1 MGTQQDSSGRG
12 RELRSTSRKSR
23 DSYSSALLV
32 ARAEGKSVLARI
44 LPRMPRTPPRQFSRQ
59 SYPKSHPRFLVL
71 PSANPLLAHKT
82 NSQNASSRFHWNRA
96 SCHSSFGFGRTVG
109 IPCKRA
115 SSGQE
120 PRALDQPQG
129 SLFGPHRTPGP
140 SCSCSLPGLEPAL
153 GTWARG
159 GRDHRDWKGQAR
171 APVPLERAST
181 ARPRRKPC
189 LAESCGQLDNHQHN
203 HLDLFC
209 FLLPAWPFGL
219 LCRSDR
225 IPAVRHEGRGARY
238 GEGSSGS
245 EHLYLSW
252 RKWGVHYFLYS

>member
-1 MGTQQDSSGRG
+1 MSFG
-12 RELRSTSRKSR
+12 
-23 DSYSSALLV
+23 AHP
-32 ARAEGKSVLARI
+32 AEDAEN
-44 LPRMPRTPPRQFSRQ
+44 PASRQ
-59 SYPKSHPRFLVL
+59 SYPKSHPCFLVL

-96 SCHSSFGFGRTVG
+96 SCHSSFGFGPTVG

-209 FLLPAWPFGL
+209 FFLPAWPFSL

-225 IPAVRHEGRGARY
+225 IPAVRQ
-238 GEGSSGS
+238 
-245 EHLYLSW
+245 
-252 RKWGVHYFLYS
+252 

>member
-1 MGTQQDSSGRG
+1 MSFG
-12 RELRSTSRKSR
+12 
-23 DSYSSALLV
+23 AHP
-32 ARAEGKSVLARI
+32 AEDAEN
-44 LPRMPRTPPRQFSRQ
+44 PASRQ
-59 SYPKSHPRFLVL
+59 SYPKSHPCFLVL

-96 SCHSSFGFGRTVG
+96 SCHSSFGFGPTVG

-153 GTWARG
+153 ALGRE

-171 APVPLERAST
+171 ARYPSSGRHGAASSEAVFRGEPGSRQSPT
-181 ARPRRKPC
+181 
-189 LAESCGQLDNHQHN
+189 

-209 FLLPAWPFGL
+209 FFVPAWPFGL

-225 IPAVRHEGRGARY
+225 IPAVRQ
-238 GEGSSGS
+238 
-245 EHLYLSW
+245 
-252 RKWGVHYFLYS
+252 

>member
-1 MGTQQDSSGRG
+1 M
-12 RELRSTSRKSR
+12 
-23 DSYSSALLV
+23 
-32 ARAEGKSVLARI
+32 ARI

-209 FLLPAWPFGL
+209 FFLPAWPFGL